1 MLEHF
6 LKTRK
11 NNCQKYKAL
20 FKKGNHGVVK
30 YKREQETHNGAT
42 PSTAGTA

>member
-6 LKTRK
+6 K
-11 NNCQKYKAL
+11 NEKEPKYKAL

-30 YKREQETHNGAT
+30 YKRSRGNPYGGAT